1 MTADPFDLA
10 RPEVQDRLTACLE
23 RAVPGFR
30 GPMRLHRFTN
40 GQSNPTFRLDTDGG
54 SYVLRKQPAGK
65 LLPKAHQIDRE
76 YRVLSALGPTP
87 VPVPAALHYCT
98 DTGILGTPFYLMGH
112 VAGATF
118 GDMRLPE
125 LTPDQRR
132 TVCFRLIETL
142 AALHEVD
149 VAAVGLGDYG
159 RPGGFYERQIAVW
172 TRNYRAAETDRI
184 EGMEALIDW
193 LPANMPRDPERTTLV
208 HGDFR
213 LENCIAAE
221 DGSEIR
227 AVLDWELSTLGEP
240 LADLGYHLMHHY
252 MPADDFGGYVG
263 IDIAALGLPGE
274 AELLDHYARLTGR
287 PAINDWTFHVA
298 FALFRSVGILQG
310 VYARALQGN
319 ASSPYALERGRKAR
333 LVADVGRRLIEAR
346 G

>member
-1 MTADPFDLA
+1 MTAEPFDLA
-10 RPEVQDRLTACLE
+10 RTEVLDRLTAYLE

-30 GPMRLHRFTN
+30 GPIRLHRFTN
-40 GQSNPTFRLDTDGG
+40 GQSNPTFRIDTDGG
-54 SYVLRKQPAGK
+54 SYVLRKQPPGA

-76 YRVLSALGPTP
+76 FRVLSALADTP
-87 VPVPAALHYCT
+87 VPVPAAVHYCA
-98 DTGILGTPFYLMGH
+98 DPGIVGTPFYLMGH
-112 VAGATF
+112 VQGATF
-118 GDMRLPE
+118 GDLMLPE
-125 LTPDQRR
+125 LSPEQRR
-132 TVCFRLIETL
+132 TVMIRLIETL
-142 AALHEVD
+142 AALHSVD
-149 VAAVGLGDYG
+149 VGAVGLGDYG

-172 TRNYRAAETDRI
+172 TRQYRAAETDRI
-184 EGMEALIDW
+184 EGMEALIAW
-193 LPANMPRDPERTTLV
+193 LPANMPKDPERTSLV

-221 DGSEIR
+221 DGSAIR

-252 MPADDFGGYVG
+252 MPASEFGGYVG
-263 IDIAALGLPGE
+263 VDTAALGLPGE
-274 AELLDHYARLTGR
+274 AELLDLYARLTGR

-333 LVADVGRRLIEAR
+333 LVADVGHALIRTR